1 MSEKPGKLAGR
12 AVWISGGGS
21 GMGAATARLFASH
34 GAAVA
39 IADVQAERG
48 RDVVAAIARDGGRA
62 VFHECDVARADRV
75 RESIDATAATF
86 GRLDVLVNSAG
97 VVHVA
102 PLHEYPEDDWDALFG
117 VNLKS
122 VYLATK
128 FALPHLR
135 RSPRSWIVNVGSI
148 GSFTAQ
154 ALTPAYNTS
163 KAAVLQLTKAI
174 AADYAADGVRCNC
187 VCPGITDTPMLRYHL
202 SKAAD
207 PDGLLARR
215 LRRSPTG
222 VVLRSEDIARAIL
235 YLSCDD
241 SVGITGTSLVV
252 DGGYLAVSEWEG
264 PPHTAFMD
272 GSGPV

>member
-1 MSEKPGKLAGR
+1 MASDVRKLAGR
-12 AVWISGGGS
+12 TAWISGGGS
-21 GMGAATARLFASH
+21 GMGAATARLFAGH
-34 GAAVA
+34 GARVVVA
-39 IADVQAERG
+39 DIQGERG
-48 RDVVAAIARDGGRA
+48 RDVVAEIARAGGQA
-62 VFHECDVARADRV
+62 AFHDCDVRLAEQV
-75 RESIDATAATF
+75 RESIDATAAAF
-86 GRLDVLVNSAG
+86 GRLDILVNAAG

-102 PLHEYPEDDWDALFG
+102 PLHEYSEQDWDMLFG

-174 AADYAADGVRCNC
+174 AADYAADGLRCNC

-202 SKAAD
+202 GKAPD
-207 PDGLLARR
+207 PEALLARR
-215 LRRSPTG
+215 LRRCPTG
-222 VVLRSEDIARAIL
+222 VALQADDIARAIL
-235 YLSCDD
+235 YLACDD
-241 SVGITGTSLVV
+241 SAGITGTSLVV

-272 GSGPV
+272 GT